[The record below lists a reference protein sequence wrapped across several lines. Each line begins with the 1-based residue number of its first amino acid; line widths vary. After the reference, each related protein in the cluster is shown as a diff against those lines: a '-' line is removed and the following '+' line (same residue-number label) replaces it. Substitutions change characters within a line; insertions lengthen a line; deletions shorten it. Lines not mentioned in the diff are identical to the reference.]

1 MNYEIKSARE
11 ASLQEIFYDKNTNKL
26 SYKDKLGII
35 TVIGESGPN
44 CDSAYKTN
52 IFEKYPY
59 VVEPSMLKT
68 CTSAE
73 QIGNGVFP
81 LGEKIQ
87 TYKIGGALS
96 LSDQP
101 SANIIY
107 LGSVEDFNI
116 AFPWK
121 LTGVVDAYDD
131 DFGAYIQSA
140 LATGAFMTDVST
152 GLTVSTGLISILT
165 EYFPGGMDIY
175 LVYFANTLNNI
186 DATISFEFEF
196 GTLASDNPVFIFV

>member
-35 TVIGESGPN
+35 TVIDESNSN

-52 IFEKYPY
+52 IFENYPY
-59 VVEPSMLKT
+59 SLEPSMLKT

-73 QIGNGVFP
+73 QIGNGMFP
-81 LGEKIQ
+81 LGEKLQ

-96 LSDQP
+96 LGNEP
-101 SANIIY
+101 SANILY
-107 LGSVEDFNI
+107 LGSVEDLNI
-116 AFPWK
+116 SFPWK
-121 LTGVVDAYDD
+121 LTGSVDAFDD
-131 DFGAYIQSA
+131 DFGTYIQSA
-140 LATGAFMTDVST
+140 LATGAFMTDLST
-152 GLTVSTGLISILT
+152 GLTVSTGLVSILT
-165 EYFPGGMDIY
+165 EYFPGGMDLY

-186 DATISFEFEF
+186 GATIAFEFEF
-196 GTLASDNPVFIFV
+196 ATLASDNPVFIFV